1 MMGQKQ
7 QKTLAKLNKTT
18 TKTMNDLAGKNL
30 YKYNKMSEHKSKE
43 KNDQKMAV
51 KDAVE
56 LR

>member
-43 KNDQKMAV
+43 KND
-51 KDAVE
+51 
-56 LR
+56 